1 MSRFIRHVL
10 FIGGRYFVIF
20 DELEAS
26 RPATFT
32 WLYHILP
39 EFPFSFDPETFTV
52 DYAVGD
58 VKVRLVH
65 VAHRGES
72 HLQGYRRSDA
82 ADIGHRELHG
92 IPVHY
97 R

>member
-1 MSRFIRHVL
+1 
-10 FIGGRYFVIF
+10 
-20 DELEAS
+20 
-26 RPATFT
+26 
-32 WLYHILP
+32 
-39 EFPFSFDPETFTV
+39 V